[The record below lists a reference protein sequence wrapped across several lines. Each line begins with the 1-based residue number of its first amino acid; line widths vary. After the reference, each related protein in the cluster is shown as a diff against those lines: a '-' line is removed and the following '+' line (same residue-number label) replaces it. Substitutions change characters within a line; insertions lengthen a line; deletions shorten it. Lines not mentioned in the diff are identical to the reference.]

1 MMQDPNPLPWG
12 AQDRFQAHFI
22 VQQFP
27 DKELSSG
34 KESESWRLR
43 RVARTKLKT
52 TGHFG
57 SKKVVSVTWEG
68 GKLAEV
74 LNSDSSLNEMIANQS
89 VNDATIFVDPSNN
102 GIRIYG
108 KWKNNHDFGITK
120 ELFDIYNNIA
130 GHIKKIN

>member
-1 MMQDPNPLPWG
+1 MQDPNPLPWG

-27 DKELSSG
+27 DGELSSG

-43 RVARTKLKT
+43 RVARTRLKT

-68 GKLAEV
+68 GKLAED
-74 LNSDSSLNEMIANQS
+74 LNTDSALSQMIVNQS
-89 VNDATIFVDPSNN
+89 VNDATIFVDPTDN

-108 KWKNNHDFGITK
+108 KWKNSFDFGVTK

-130 GHIKKIN
+130 GYIKKIN